1 MSKRPRR
8 SSEKVVYDL
17 KQVKVIGEPFQ
28 TKKKQKE
35 SEYEVE
41 KLVDKSVVGRE
52 ANKSTQYLV
61 RWKGY
66 GEADDTWES
75 VKNLG
80 NVLSKVGA
88 FEKALAA
95 TSAREKNAEKA
106 AHKENVQ
113 AQAAKLAE
121 KKAAVKAEKAEKAA
135 SSTKPAKEKA
145 EKSSKVEKSPKAE
158 KKVKK
163 ARKEKKAKCKR
174 RPVLEPAS
182 LVAHRACAQ
191 LTRTISRLEIMSA
204 GCRTSKSSRS

>member
-28 TKKKQKE
+28 TKKKQKKAEEE

-41 KLVDKSVVGRE
+41 KLVDKRVVGRGS
-52 ANKSTQYLV
+52 NKSIQYLV

-88 FEKALAA
+88 FEKALAQ
-95 TSAREKNAEKA
+95 
-106 AHKENVQ
+106 AH
-113 AQAAKLAE
+113 AQAA
-121 KKAAVKAEKAEKAA
+121 
-135 SSTKPAKEKA
+135 
-145 EKSSKVEKSPKAE
+145 
-158 KKVKK
+158 
-163 ARKEKKAKCKR
+163 
-174 RPVLEPAS
+174 
-182 LVAHRACAQ
+182 HRASWDSVGYDSHDDDCHCPHCVDDCH
-191 LTRTISRLEIMSA
+191 
-204 GCRTSKSSRS
+204 GC

>member
-41 KLVDKSVVGRE
+41 KLVDKRVVGRE

-75 VKNLG
+75 VKNK
-80 NVLSKVGA
+80 NRDTVLS
-88 FEKALAA
+88 
-95 TSAREKNAEKA
+95 
-106 AHKENVQ
+106 
-113 AQAAKLAE
+113 
-121 KKAAVKAEKAEKAA
+121 
-135 SSTKPAKEKA
+135 PC
-145 EKSSKVEKSPKAE
+145 SKTCTVLSPCS
-158 KKVKK
+158 
-163 ARKEKKAKCKR
+163 RH
-174 RPVLEPAS
+174 VLS
-182 LVAHRACAQ
+182 FF
-191 LTRTISRLEIMSA
+191 
-204 GCRTSKSSRS
+204 

>member
-28 TKKKQKE
+28 TKKKQKKAEEE

-41 KLVDKSVVGRE
+41 KLVDKRVVGRGS
-52 ANKSTQYLV
+52 NKSIQYLV

-88 FEKALAA
+88 FEKALAQ
-95 TSAREKNAEKA
+95 
-106 AHKENVQ
+106 AH
-113 AQAAKLAE
+113 AQAA
-121 KKAAVKAEKAEKAA
+121 
-135 SSTKPAKEKA
+135 
-145 EKSSKVEKSPKAE
+145 
-158 KKVKK
+158 
-163 ARKEKKAKCKR
+163 
-174 RPVLEPAS
+174 
-182 LVAHRACAQ
+182 HRASWE
-191 LTRTISRLEIMSA
+191 LTYSVGYDSHDDDCHCPHCVDDCH
-204 GCRTSKSSRS
+204 GC

>member
-28 TKKKQKE
+28 TKKKQKKAEEE

-41 KLVDKSVVGRE
+41 KLVDKRVVGRGS
-52 ANKSTQYLV
+52 NKSIQYLV

-95 TSAREKNAEKA
+95 TSAREKNAEKQA
-106 AHKENVQ
+106 AHKE
-113 AQAAKLAE
+113 
-121 KKAAVKAEKAEKAA
+121 KAPSVGCEY
-135 SSTKPAKEKA
+135 SSAHYPYPTPAGPYLHWA
-145 EKSSKVEKSPKAE
+145 WADSVGYDSHGDDCHCPHCVDD
-158 KKVKK
+158 
-163 ARKEKKAKCKR
+163 C
-174 RPVLEPAS
+174 
-182 LVAHRACAQ
+182 H
-191 LTRTISRLEIMSA
+191 
-204 GCRTSKSSRS
+204 GC

>member
-41 KLVDKSVVGRE
+41 KLVDKRVVGRE

-95 TSAREKNAEKA
+95 TSAREKNAEKQA
-106 AHKENVQ
+106 AHKEKAQ

-121 KKAAVKAEKAEKAA
+121 QERQHRA
-135 SSTKPAKEKA
+135 SSEQERQHSVGYDSHDDDCHCPHC
-145 EKSSKVEKSPKAE
+145 VDD
-158 KKVKK
+158 
-163 ARKEKKAKCKR
+163 C
-174 RPVLEPAS
+174 
-182 LVAHRACAQ
+182 H
-191 LTRTISRLEIMSA
+191 
-204 GCRTSKSSRS
+204 GC

>member
-28 TKKKQKE
+28 TKKKQKKAEEE

-41 KLVDKSVVGRE
+41 KLVDKRVVGRGS
-52 ANKSTQYLV
+52 NKSIQYLV

-88 FEKALAA
+88 FEKALAQA
-95 TSAREKNAEKA
+95 HAQA
-106 AHKENVQ
+106 ALAQ

-121 KKAAVKAEKAEKAA
+121 
-135 SSTKPAKEKA
+135 
-145 EKSSKVEKSPKAE
+145 
-158 KKVKK
+158 
-163 ARKEKKAKCKR
+163 
-174 RPVLEPAS
+174 LER
-182 LVAHRACAQ
+182 AHRASWELTIAMAVRQIQ
-191 LTRTISRLEIMSA
+191 LSVVADLVRNQLLPSLP
-204 GCRTSKSSRS
+204 

>member
-95 TSAREKNAEKA
+95 TSAREKNAEKQA
-106 AHKENVQ
+106 AHKEKAQ

-121 KKAAVKAEKAEKAA
+121 EEAEWGEAVERWE
-135 SSTKPAKEKA
+135 EGF
-145 EKSSKVEKSPKAE
+145 
-158 KKVKK
+158 
-163 ARKEKKAKCKR
+163 R
-174 RPVLEPAS
+174 REQFRREQERRRDYDCHCSHDYDCHCPHCVDDC
-182 LVAHRACAQ
+182 H
-191 LTRTISRLEIMSA
+191 
-204 GCRTSKSSRS
+204 GC

>member
-28 TKKKQKE
+28 TKKKQKKAEEE

-41 KLVDKSVVGRE
+41 KLVDKRVVGGG
-52 ANKSTQYLV
+52 ANV

-80 NVLSKVGA
+80 NVLIKVGA

-95 TSAREKNAEKA
+95 TSAREKNAEKQA
-106 AHKENVQ
+106 AHKE
-113 AQAAKLAE
+113 
-121 KKAAVKAEKAEKAA
+121 KAPSVGCEY
-135 SSTKPAKEKA
+135 SS
-145 EKSSKVEKSPKAE
+145 
-158 KKVKK
+158 
-163 ARKEKKAKCKR
+163 
-174 RPVLEPAS
+174 
-182 LVAHRACAQ
+182 AH
-191 LTRTISRLEIMSA
+191 
-204 GCRTSKSSRS
+204 